1 LTASAVVASD
11 DLERLLA
18 PRDGVVLERPH
29 AAGPPS
35 PDGGPGD
42 RDSSDVR
49 SAYGTYH
56 FDLEAGPLSEY
67 HRTIVVAPAPEPGFV
82 AVDQEVGF
90 TVGVPYVSWLFV
102 LPLRA
107 NLGGVEPSG
116 RSPWWAPPQRLG
128 YPAAVTLAALCAL
141 SVLAGY
147 LGDLLPTVMTYA
159 GRDFGVGSG
168 GQGIA
173 LGIVQVNAVLAL
185 ALLARAD
192 RRGRRRLILACTVGG
207 AVLTALGALS
217 PSLSVL
223 TATQVVAASLVT
235 ALDVLLGIMAV
246 EEMPPG
252 SRAWALA
259 LIAMS
264 FGLGGGVA
272 LAVLPLAGIGPD
284 GWRWLFALAVLVIPA
299 VISCARHLPESTR
312 WRHDVGPPLPPALG
326 AAPVTGD
333 GDAGGNGWGRR
344 YGLGGLTAI
353 QRRRLLIL
361 GAGALL
367 FALFDAPSGQLQN
380 QYLRTQRHWSATRI
394 SLADQV
400 AGTVGGVGTIFG
412 GRLADTHG
420 RRPVAAI
427 AIGLG
432 TAVTL
437 LEYFTHGPALYGW
450 MTAGSVLGY
459 AVVPALA
466 VYGAELFPS
475 SLRGRAGGIL
485 TILAAAGGLVGLAA
499 TGLLAD
505 LIGTIG
511 PALAIMAI
519 GPLALIVL
527 IIRAYPETAGRRLE
541 DLNPVTDV
549 VE

>member
-1 LTASAVVASD
+1 
-11 DLERLLA
+11 
-18 PRDGVVLERPH
+18 
-29 AAGPPS
+29 
-35 PDGGPGD
+35 
-42 RDSSDVR
+42 
-49 SAYGTYH
+49 
-56 FDLEAGPLSEY
+56 
-67 HRTIVVAPAPEPGFV
+67 
-82 AVDQEVGF
+82 
-90 TVGVPYVSWLFV
+90 
-102 LPLRA
+102 
-107 NLGGVEPSG
+107 
-116 RSPWWAPPQRLG
+116 
-128 YPAAVTLAALCAL
+128 
-141 SVLAGY
+141 
-147 LGDLLPTVMTYA
+147 
-159 GRDFGVGSG
+159 
-168 GQGIA
+168 
-173 LGIVQVNAVLAL
+173 
-185 ALLARAD
+185 
-192 RRGRRRLILACTVGG
+192 
-207 AVLTALGALS
+207 VLTALGALS